1 MEEWSVAKHARLLAW
16 LNKMKHI
23 LAILAALGMSLVLSI
38 GCASRHEPVVVDG
51 AAHAGRDTA
60 RAKEL
65 NEQAF
70 KLLDE
75 AKYDQAEKL
84 LRDAVAADAMFG
96 PARNNL
102 GLVYYHTDRLYEAAW
117 EFENAIRL
125 MPYQPEPRNN
135 LGLVLERAGK
145 LTTAA
150 DAYAKAR
157 ELEPDNP
164 QYIGNLARA
173 KIRNGDHDEQ
183 TRALLQELVLKDS
196 RPQWNDWARMN
207 LFRLESRQSAGHD
220 EGATTRP

>member
-1 MEEWSVAKHARLLAW
+1 LVFAMKKLVVITIALLFT
-16 LNKMKHI
+16 M
-23 LAILAALGMSLVLSI
+23 LVGVI
-38 GCASRHEPVVVDG
+38 GCSSSRHERVTVEGPAV
-51 AAHAGRDTA
+51 RDSAKA
-60 RAKEL
+60 REL
-65 NEQAF
+65 NEKAY
-70 KLLDE
+70 KLIE
-75 AKYDQAEKL
+75 QQNFPEAEKL
-84 LRDAVAADAMFG
+84 LHDALAADAMFG

-102 GLVYYHTDRLYEAAW
+102 GLVYYHTDHLYEAAW

-145 LTTAA
+145 LNNAA

-173 KIRNGDHDEQ
+173 KIRKGDRDEQ
-183 TRALLQELVLKDS
+183 TRALLEEVVLKDS

-207 LFRLESRQSAGHD
+207 LFRLQHEPGAATESA
-220 EGATTRP
+220 ATTKPSTEQ